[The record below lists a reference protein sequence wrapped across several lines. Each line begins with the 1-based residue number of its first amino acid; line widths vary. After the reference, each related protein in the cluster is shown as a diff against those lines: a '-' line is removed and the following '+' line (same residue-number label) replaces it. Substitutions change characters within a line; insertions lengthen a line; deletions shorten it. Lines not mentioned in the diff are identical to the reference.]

1 LNSTL
6 HIDLIAPTNIA
17 SKSTTNG
24 GQVQEKRTNK
34 PLMEKRRR
42 ARINQSLAILKALI
56 LESNAKNTKAP
67 DGQSKHSKLEKAD
80 ILELTVRHFQR
91 HRNLDN
97 PGKKNAFDLNPFDLC
112 IQPDFIFPL
121 KL

>member
-1 LNSTL
+1 MSNGSTI
-6 HIDLIAPTNIA
+6 HA
-17 SKSTTNG
+17 
-24 GQVQEKRTNK
+24 QEKRTNK

-56 LESNAKNTKAP
+56 LESNAKNTKTQ

-97 PGKKNAFDLNPFDLC
+97 PGKFLR
-112 IQPDFIFPL
+112 I
-121 KL
+121 

>member
-1 LNSTL
+1 MTIVVVVSLNDTVISGGEIMKYPELNGTKTL
-6 HIDLIAPTNIA
+6 SINSSIGPNTNMD
-17 SKSTTNG
+17 
-24 GQVQEKRTNK
+24 QFKRTNK

-56 LESNAKNTKAP
+56 LESTKQTVN
-67 DGQSKHSKLEKAD
+67 GGLEGSSKHHAKLEKAD

-97 PGKKNAFDLNPFDLC
+97 DGN
-112 IQPDFIFPL
+112 
-121 KL
+121 